1 MKTVQ
6 IVGILNTT
14 PDSYFDGGK
23 YDAVDAALSR
33 ATEMIAEGADII
45 EIGGESTGPGAK
57 DVTLQQ
63 ETDRTI
69 PIIQAIRK
77 AHPGARL
84 SIDTYKAQ
92 LARQAIEHGVS
103 MVNDVTAGRGD
114 ADMFAVIAQT
124 GVDYVMMYAKDET
137 PRTTVQNTEYADVIE
152 TVSAFLQERIIAAKK
167 AEVDVSHIIID
178 PGMGHFLS
186 ADPKY
191 SFEVIANLHRLTD
204 IAPVFV
210 SPSRKSFLAGTENVA
225 PSYRLPATI
234 VATLKC
240 VDEGAMYIRTHD
252 VADIRRSLETQA
264 MLKQIQDHQEQ
275 HR

>member
-23 YDAVDAALSR
+23 YDAVDAAVSR
-33 ATEMIAEGADII
+33 ATEMIAEGADIV

-57 DVTLQQ
+57 DVSLQQ
-63 ETDRTI
+63 EIDRTI

-77 AHPGARL
+77 AHPDARL

-92 LARQAIEHGVS
+92 LARQAIGYGVS

-114 ADMFAVIAQT
+114 ADMFDVIAQT
-124 GVDYVMMYAKDET
+124 GVDYILMYAKDET
-137 PRTTVQNTEYADVIE
+137 PRTTVQHTEYANVIE
-152 TVSAFLQERIIAAKK
+152 TVSTFLQERITAAKN
-167 AEVDVSHIIID
+167 AGIDVSQIIID

-191 SFEVIANLHRLTD
+191 SFEIIANLHTFTG

-210 SPSRKSFLAGTENVA
+210 SPSRKSFLAGTENVS
-225 PSYRLPATI
+225 PKDRLPATI

-252 VADIRRSLETQA
+252 VADIRRSLETQT
-264 MLKQIQDHQEQ
+264 MFTRIL

>member
-1 MKTVQ
+1 
-6 IVGILNTT
+6 
-14 PDSYFDGGK
+14 
-23 YDAVDAALSR
+23 
-33 ATEMIAEGADII
+33 MIAEGADII